1 VSQLVHLQ
9 HAAADVRGYL
19 EQAAAIVAE
28 LELDD
33 DLKVPAFDK
42 AVELLA
48 GSHLTIEQP
57 QVAPFGQIT
66 PRLG

>member
-9 HAAADVRGYL
+9 FAADDVRGYL
-19 EQAAAIVAE
+19 EQAATIVAE

-57 QVAPFGQIT
+57 APSLLGQPPI
-66 PRLG
+66 RLG